1 MNKKPYISPSVSVIT
16 IESGNILQ
24 ASGQKSLNVASE
36 TETMTE
42 GFADARE
49 SFGFEEISEEE

>member
-24 ASGQKSLNVASE
+24 ASGQRSLNVSNE
-36 TETMTE
+36 TVTE

-49 SFGFEEISEEE
+49 SFDFEEISEEE

>member
-24 ASGQKSLNVASE
+24 GSGDMTLNV
-36 TETMTE
+36 TEGVQTD
-42 GFADARE
+42 GFADAR
-49 SFGFEEISEEE
+49 SFDFDETSEEEE

>member
-24 ASGQKSLNVASE
+24 ASGQRSLNVASE
-36 TETMTE
+36 TETVTE
-42 GFADARE
+42 GFADAR
-49 SFGFEEISEEE
+49 SFYFEEISEEE

>member
-1 MNKKPYISPSVSVIT
+1 MNKKPYISPSVSVIK
-16 IESGNILQ
+16 IETGNILQ
-24 ASGQKSLNVASE
+24 ASGQRSLNVSNE
-36 TETMTE
+36 TVTE

>member
-24 ASGQKSLNVASE
+24 ASGQRSLNVSNE
-36 TETMTE
+36 TVTE

-49 SFGFEEISEEE
+49 SFGFEEISEEEE

>member
-1 MNKKPYISPSVSVIT
+1 MNKKSYISPSVSVIT

-24 ASGQKSLNVASE
+24 ASGQRSLNVSNE
-36 TETMTE
+36 TVTE
-42 GFADARE
+42 GVWADARE

>member
-24 ASGQKSLNVASE
+24 GSGDMTLNV
-36 TETMTE
+36 TEGVQTD
-42 GFADARE
+42 GFADAR
-49 SFGFEEISEEE
+49 SFDFDETSEEE

>member
-24 ASGQKSLNVASE
+24 ASGQRSLNVSNE
-36 TETMTE
+36 TVTE